1 MSNINDEKY
10 NKLCD
15 YLKSLKKVA
24 VAYSSGV
31 DSTFLLKVA
40 FDTLGADNVIAVT
53 ASSSW
58 FPDREYEEAKNFCTE
73 NGIKQIIVNIDE
85 NDVEGFKENP
95 VNRCYICKKAIFSRL
110 LEIAKENGIDEVVE
124 GSNLDDN
131 GDYRPGHIAIKE
143 LNIKSPLREASLTK
157 AEIRE
162 LSKELNLKT
171 WKKPSFACLASR
183 FVYGETINKEKLS
196 LVDKAEQLLMDMG
209 FEQFR
214 VRIHGDK
221 DFIARIEVNPSD
233 ITKIAEDNNREKI
246 FEAFKSFGFSYVAL
260 DLKGYR
266 TGSMNETI
274 LK

>member
-1 MSNINDEKY
+1 MQKINDEKY
-10 NKLCD
+10 IKLCD
-15 YLKSLKKVA
+15 YLKSLEKVA

-58 FPDREYEEAKNFCTE
+58 FPDREYEEAKNFCIE
-73 NGIKQIIVNIDE
+73 NDIKQIVVNIDE

-124 GSNLDDN
+124 GSNVDDN

-143 LNIKSPLREASLTK
+143 LNIKSPLREALLTK

-233 ITKIAEDNNREKI
+233 ISKIAEDENREKV